1 MQRPAV
7 FGDEYRGVGEGKT
20 LAALC
25 VLRVEAVLLLF
36 RQFVN
41 PVREPDVLI
50 PHKGAG
56 VITAG
61 SGFQHSSFVGVRPRL
76 DDFLPAL
83 APVRDGGVSLESG
96 ELRLVVPKAHVV
108 ENADGGDPLRV
119 SVGLRPEPD
128 GFPVGA
134 EQHQTALRPEA
145 EAQVP
150 AGAHEQQGP
159 GGHIAGVFGI
169 APIIIGGKAVCQV
182 RPVPRLGVHI
192 VPPASLGG
200 QQVHVDGVRLQK
212 TVHHRLG

>member
-1 MQRPAV
+1 MKRTRQSGGEGDSPPPPFLPAGAWTVTAPALLREVHVPAAAVHLGSGGRVPALAGPGIARLQIVQRPAV

-108 ENADGGDPLRV
+108 ENADGGDPKLKYIR
-119 SVGLRPEPD
+119 
-128 GFPVGA
+128 
-134 EQHQTALRPEA
+134 
-145 EAQVP
+145 
-150 AGAHEQQGP
+150 
-159 GGHIAGVFGI
+159 
-169 APIIIGGKAVCQV
+169 
-182 RPVPRLGVHI
+182 
-192 VPPASLGG
+192 
-200 QQVHVDGVRLQK
+200 
-212 TVHHRLG
+212 